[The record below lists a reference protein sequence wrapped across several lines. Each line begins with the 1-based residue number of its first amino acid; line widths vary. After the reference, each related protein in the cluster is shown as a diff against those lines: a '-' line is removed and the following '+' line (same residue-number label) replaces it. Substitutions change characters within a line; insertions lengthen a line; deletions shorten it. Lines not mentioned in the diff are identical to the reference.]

1 MLVDWPKW
9 VYITSTEAILQF
21 ETVEDIDNCVPI
33 LAILLQNI
41 FPLFLTQ
48 ISQHWVILIG

>member
-48 ISQHWVILIG
+48 ISQHWVIKG